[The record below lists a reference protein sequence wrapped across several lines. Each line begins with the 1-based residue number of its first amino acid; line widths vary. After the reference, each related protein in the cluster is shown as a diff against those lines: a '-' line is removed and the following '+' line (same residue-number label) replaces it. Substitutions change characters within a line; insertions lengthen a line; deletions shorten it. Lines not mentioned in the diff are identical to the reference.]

1 MTRYTNGANFERQIK
16 KAFEDSGWWV
26 QRSAGS
32 HGEADLVALA
42 ANCRPVLVQCKKEE
56 TDVDLVK
63 MIGKAKPNNTE
74 KEIMALA
81 QLADQLDCK
90 AVWVDKFNRKP
101 RYRRIELIRNGQK
114 EYKWSDYEP

>member
-1 MTRYTNGANFERQIK
+1 MTRYSNGANFERQIK

-56 TDVDLVK
+56 TKSIND
-63 MIGKAKPNNTE
+63 
-74 KEIMALA
+74 EIKRFA
-81 QLADQLDCK
+81 
-90 AVWVDKFNRKP
+90 
-101 RYRRIELIRNGQK
+101 
-114 EYKWSDYEP
+114 